1 MFALPCRAVFAILLL
16 LLLIF
21 IRSVFRSF
29 VVFEL
34 FMLLLL
40 LFFLLMCFTLMWSF
54 MLLFWL
60 FSRLLFSRIDELL
73 SCKLLKFSLK
83 LGASFSL
90 LLEAICR

>member
-1 MFALPCRAVFAILLL
+1 MWLFKCF
-16 LLLIF
+16 LLIF

-40 LFFLLMCFTLMWSF
+40 LFFLLMCFTLIWSF